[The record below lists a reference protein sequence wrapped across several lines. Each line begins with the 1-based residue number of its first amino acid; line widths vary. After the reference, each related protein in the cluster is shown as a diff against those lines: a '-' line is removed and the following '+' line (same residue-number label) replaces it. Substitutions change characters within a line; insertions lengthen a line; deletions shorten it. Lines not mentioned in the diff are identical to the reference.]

1 MNSVW
6 SSILEIIK
14 FIVPALVVFGTIYY
28 LSKQFFEN
36 QRKLEGLKNQ
46 RNDMESIRLI
56 KLTAYERLSLF
67 CERIDLS
74 SLAMRLVSKDMTAN
88 ELRQA
93 MIISVQTEYEHNIA
107 QQIYVSEKLWDIIS
121 FAKAETISIIKIAS
135 DGLAPE
141 ATSFDLLNGIK
152 EKISKININ
161 PAEQARKAIRSE
173 VKLIL

>member
-14 FIVPALVVFGTIYY
+14 FIVPALVVFGTVYY

-36 QRKLEGLKNQ
+36 QRKLEGLKNK
-46 RNDMESIRLI
+46 RNDMESTRLI

-121 FAKAETISIIKIAS
+121 LAKTETISIIKTAANNVS
-135 DGLAPE
+135 SE
-141 ATSFDLLNGIK
+141 ATAFDLLNSIK